1 MQIRTKGIP
10 DNVTRSLCKEALK
23 FYANLLLGKRLSKN
37 INVFLVFEKLPNQIN
52 ALCQWEDDNHNC
64 RSFIILVNKTL
75 NKKTM
80 LITLAHEMVHVKQ
93 YAKGELKDYLR
104 NDTVRWKKKLF
115 SLDEVDYWSSPWEV
129 EAYTEDKILYEA
141 FKKRD
146 K

>member
-10 DNVTRSLCKEALK
+10 DNVPKSLCKKALK

-37 INVFLVFEKLPNQIN
+37 IKLFLVFEKLPNKIN

-64 RSFIILVNKTL
+64 RSFIIILNKNL

-80 LITLAHEMVHVKQ
+80 LISLAHEMVHVKQ
-93 YAKGELKDYLR
+93 YARGELKDYLR
-104 NDTVRWKKKLF
+104 DDVVRWKRKIFRL
-115 SLDEVDYWSSPWEV
+115 SEVEYWTSPWEV
-129 EAYTEDKILYEA
+129 EAYEKDKILYEA
-141 FKKRD
+141 FKKER